1 MDWLKVRMP
10 LTQLEIQ
17 KKKAKF
23 WKNNKFICFLKYFL
37 TIKSKK
43 NFLTIKSNTYTN
55 YVNKWKIQ

>member
-43 NFLTIKSNTYTN
+43 KFSYYKIKH
-55 YVNKWKIQ
+55 IH